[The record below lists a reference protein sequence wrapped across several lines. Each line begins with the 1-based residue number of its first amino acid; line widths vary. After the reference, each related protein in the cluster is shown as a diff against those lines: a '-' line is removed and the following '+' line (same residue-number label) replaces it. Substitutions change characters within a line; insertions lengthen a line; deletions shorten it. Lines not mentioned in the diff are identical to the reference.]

1 MRNTFKFKS
10 ASMSKQVK
18 TQDSILPHKSE
29 ADLKSRRIVLKVDD
43 KREKYWGNEVGKG
56 DNN

>member
-1 MRNTFKFKS
+1 
-10 ASMSKQVK
+10 MSKQVK

-56 DNN
+56 DNNWR